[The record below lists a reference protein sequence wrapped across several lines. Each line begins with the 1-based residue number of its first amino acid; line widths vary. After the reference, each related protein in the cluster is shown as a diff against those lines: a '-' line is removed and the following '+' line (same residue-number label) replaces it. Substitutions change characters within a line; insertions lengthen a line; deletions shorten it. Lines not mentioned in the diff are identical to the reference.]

1 MNADTDS
8 TPSRD
13 LDLSTRLAHAGRAP
27 GSHAG
32 AVNIPPYRASTIL
45 HPTLAAF
52 LAPDPEYR
60 SVRYGR
66 MGTPSSHAFEEAMA
80 ELEGGCGAVAVG
92 SGLQAITVAL
102 SAFVR
107 AGDHILV
114 TDSVYGPTRH
124 FCDQM
129 LARLGVE
136 TEFYDPGIGAGIA
149 GLIRENTR
157 LIMLESPGSL
167 TFEMQD
173 VPAIVAAARAR
184 GCLTLIDNTWAAGV
198 FFKPLALGV
207 DVSIQ
212 AATKYVCG
220 HSDATLGVIVA
231 REEACR
237 MAVKQS
243 AVMLGAAAGADDL
256 FLALRGLR
264 TLPVRLARH
273 QETGIRLARWMA
285 GQPEVRRVLH
295 PALPDDP
302 GHALWQR
309 DFTGACGLFAVELDR
324 IPQDALAAMLDG
336 LSLFGMGYSWGGFE
350 SLILPAFPDRIRTA
364 VPWRGRGTL
373 IRLHAGLEDAEDLI
387 RDLDR
392 AFDRLRRTRR

>member
-1 MNADTDS
+1 MSADPDS
-8 TPSRD
+8 TASPD
-13 LDLSTRLAHAGRAP
+13 LALSTRLAHLGRDP
-27 GSHAG
+27 GGHAG

-45 HPTLAAF
+45 HQTLAAF
-52 LAPDPEYR
+52 LTPDPEYR
-60 SVRYGR
+60 SIRYGR
-66 MGTPSSHAFEEAMA
+66 TGTPSSHAFEEAMA

-102 SAFVR
+102 SAFVQ

-124 FCDQM
+124 FCGQM

-157 LIMLESPGSL
+157 LILLESPGSL

-220 HSDATLGVIVA
+220 HSDATLGVIIA
-231 REEACR
+231 REESCR
-237 MAVKQS
+237 LAVKQS
-243 AVMLGAAAGADDL
+243 AVTLGAAAGADDL

-264 TLPVRLARH
+264 TLPVRLVRH
-273 QETGIRLARWMA
+273 QETGIRLARWLA

-309 DFTGACGLFAVELDR
+309 DFTGACGLFAVELER

-392 AFDRLRRTRR
+392 AFGRLRGARR